1 MSKIQL
7 TKEQYN
13 YLKKETI
20 EKFPTNSIKI
30 IRKNNKKYLIINLN
44 KFYNTNSIT
53 NIDFLNI
60 LIDYEKLKWKFLGSL
75 YPYIYFYKNETWFNK
90 IKNKWR

>member
-30 IRKNNKKYLIINLN
+30 IKENNKKYLIINLN

-75 YPYIYFYKNETWFNK
+75 YPYIYFYKNETLFNK